1 MSIWLVFDGHL
12 NPPVSALY
20 RKSNNNKICEIKCE
34 SNASQQ
40 IRIKSQ
46 SNMGMARIWLA
57 FDLAVL
63 TVFGGAFTRTATH
76 DFHGAQPFS
85 SSSVSSTGT
94 STVPLG
100 HRQTNNPSFAMK
112 VGVPDAKIEV
122 PRGKNSAMRHVASH
136 GIFSTRHR
144 SQRPISFVCVICV
157 PHSDAT
163 NGLHVLSWRRPY
175 NRYYSCLTCFW

>member
-1 MSIWLVFDGHL
+1 MRIWFAFNWNLFGICLIFDEHL
-12 NPPVSALY
+12 IGIWWAFKPAVSALY
-20 RKSNNNKICEIKCE
+20 RKSNNNQICEIKCE

-144 SQRPISFVCVICV
+144 SQRQISFVPVFLCSGFRC
-157 PHSDAT
+157 D
-163 NGLHVLSWRRPY
+163 
-175 NRYYSCLTCFW
+175 